1 MAENNSK
8 PNKTLVLGFLFAISY
23 VFLYVLSLQNDAI
36 SGIITIIESW
46 VVSIPI
52 LNMLPFLIKSFLPVP
67 AFSSPMYFLLPVV
80 GFFTIYLIIDWIN
93 EYFKTEAGF
102 KAWLPS
108 VFIILS
114 MFAFYIALYWYWC
127 NAFSMGV
134 ADPVACSSAG
144 SQRTAEYLSGN
155 FPQLLRQSAFNL
167 FILAGTLGWLARF
180 AIKEIFKE

>member
-1 MAENNSK
+1 MAKNNSK
-8 PNKTLVLGFLFAISY
+8 PNKNLVLGFLFAISY
-23 VFLYVLSLQNDAI
+23 VFLYILSLMSEQI

-46 VVSIPI
+46 VSSIPVLDLI
-52 LNMLPFLIKSFLPVP
+52 PVLIKSFLPTP

-80 GFFTIYLIIDWIN
+80 GFFTIYLMIDWIN
-93 EYFKTEAGF
+93 EMFKTETGY
-102 KAWLPS
+102 KAWLPL
-108 VFIILS
+108 VFVIFS

-134 ADPVACSSAG
+134 ANPVTCSSAG
-144 SQRTAEYLSGN
+144 SQKTAEFLSGN
-155 FPQLLRQSAFNL
+155 FPQLLRQSAFSL